1 MVVTTPIGS
10 VGKVLVISL
19 QLNDGSRL
27 DTNHTFTYRPEPVVT
42 DIQPRN
48 HLVVY
53 VSYDQQA
60 VKEFLREAA
69 SQRGIL
75 SLGKPNVTP
84 DCFCGQPIGTLV
96 DSMRGN
102 PEVILPHNGP
112 LRLGDLDPNTRFLI
126 PPLSTSRIASRSV

>member
-1 MVVTTPIGS
+1 MRCGGSIFGPCVVSSYDANSVVVTTPIGS

-53 VSYDQQA
+53 VSYD
-60 VKEFLREAA
+60 
-69 SQRGIL
+69 
-75 SLGKPNVTP
+75 
-84 DCFCGQPIGTLV
+84 
-96 DSMRGN
+96 
-102 PEVILPHNGP
+102 
-112 LRLGDLDPNTRFLI
+112 
-126 PPLSTSRIASRSV
+126 